1 MATKKDIDNYFAL
14 GKKIRDDVI
23 HLSEVL
29 AENGFEKVIPGEL
42 IGLKFDAYLCP
53 VGTRSED
60 IVSIYE
66 GFNDPEHETFS
77 VETNDRDGGT
87 DTWTVPTS
95 LFCLPNDKALLK
107 KIGEMKKMK
116 MALEEKEKKADARRA
131 AREKKRAEKA
141 EHDLFLRLKE
151 KFEGGKK

>member
-1 MATKKDIDNYFAL
+1 MATKKDIDNYFSL
-14 GKKIRDDVI
+14 GKKIRKDVI

-29 AENGFEKVIPGEL
+29 AENGFGKVIPREL
-42 IGLKFDAYLCP
+42 IGLKFDVFLCP

-60 IVSIYE
+60 IVGIDE
-66 GFNDPEHETFS
+66 ECNDPEHETFS
-77 VETNDRDGGT
+77 VETTDHDGGT

-116 MALEEKEKKADARRA
+116 MALEEKEQKASARRA

-141 EHDLFLRLKE
+141 ERELFLRLKE
-151 KFEGGKK
+151 KFEGSKK